1 MTTQSD
7 WIEWKGGECPVPD
20 QTKVSVL
27 FRNGSIDYVGSAGI
41 WLWEWQPG
49 QPPNTGDIVGYR
61 VLDAKAGDRS

>member
-7 WIEWKGGECPVPD
+7 WIEWRGGECPVPD

-41 WLWEWQPG
+41 WLWEWQPN
-49 QPPNTGDIVGYR
+49 QPPNAGDIVGYR
-61 VLDAKAGDRS
+61 VLDAKAGERS